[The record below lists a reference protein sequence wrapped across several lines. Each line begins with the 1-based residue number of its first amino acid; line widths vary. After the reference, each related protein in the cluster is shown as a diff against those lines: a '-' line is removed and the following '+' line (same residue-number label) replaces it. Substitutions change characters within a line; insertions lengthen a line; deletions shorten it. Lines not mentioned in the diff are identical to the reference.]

1 MLSLMCYKKGEDKLD
16 MGKNTMRLLCAS
28 LSLAVIC
35 WLAEGT
41 LSKTDAKKGA
51 TKKMEEKKLHSDKN
65 VQDRGLVV
73 VDPKAK
79 DIILEHKS
87 YCSKK
92 MKERHFSGDVLGYI
106 TPWNNH
112 GYDIAKLFG
121 NKFTL
126 ISPVWLQVKRRG
138 KERFQF
144 TGLHDADQG
153 VVFFFFKYELQ
164 YCYRL
169 VPRIL
174 FDGWT
179 YQDFE
184 SVFGSEDEIE
194 ELSKNMVLLAKN
206 ENFDGFVVEVWS
218 QLGNQKRTTNQPGM
232 FTKKEFDQLA
242 SAIDSFSL
250 MTYDYSAP
258 HRPGPNSPLPWVR
271 ACVELLD
278 PDSKWRKK
286 ILLGLNF
293 YGMDYSALGTSGEP
307 ILGSSSDEALDVKC
321 RLQENVDD
329 GPSTAEILLNRKD
342 WHLFDEHLHKEE
354 KMGCSGRAHG
364 MVFTKHRYNPW
375 HTWHFVACY
384 IIVWQYIETLKEH
397 KPKIVWDEQIAEHY
411 FEYKKNKGGKHAVF
425 YPTLKSVQ
433 LRLEL
438 AKELGTGISIW
449 ELGQGLDYFYDLL

>member
-1 MLSLMCYKKGEDKLD
+1 MFSGQEKLD
-16 MGKNTMRLLCAS
+16 MGKNIMRLLCTSVS
-28 LSLAVIC
+28 LTVIC

-51 TKKMEEKKLHSDKN
+51 TKKLEEKILHSDKN

-73 VDPKAK
+73 VDLKAK
-79 DIILEHKS
+79 DIILEHRS
-87 YCSKK
+87 YCFKK
-92 MKERHFSGDVLGYI
+92 MRERHFSGDVLGYI
-106 TPWNNH
+106 TPWNSH
-112 GYDIAKLFG
+112 GYDIAKIFG

-144 TGLHDADQG
+144 TGLHDADKG
-153 VVFFFFKYELQ
+153 WMKDVRKNSKNIKIVYLI
-164 YCYRL
+164 

-174 FDGWT
+174 FDDWT

-194 ELSKNMVLLAKN
+194 ELSKSMVLLAKN

-218 QLGNQKRTTNQPGM
+218 QLGNQKQTTNQPGM

-250 MTYDYSAP
+250 MTYDYSTP
-258 HRPGPNSPLPWVR
+258 QRPGPNSPLSWVR
-271 ACVELLD
+271 ACVQVLD
-278 PDSKWRKK
+278 PDSKWRNK

-293 YGMDYSALGTSGEP
+293 YGMDYSALGASGEP
-307 ILGSSSDEALDVKC
+307 ILGS
-321 RLQENVDD
+321 R
-329 GPSTAEILLNRKD
+329 
-342 WHLFDEHLHKEE
+342 
-354 KMGCSGRAHG
+354 
-364 MVFTKHRYNPW
+364 
-375 HTWHFVACY
+375 
-384 IIVWQYIETLKEH
+384 YIETLKEH

-425 YPTLKSVQ
+425 YPTLKSIQ

-449 ELGQGLDYFYDLL
+449 EMGQGLDYFYDLL

>member
-1 MLSLMCYKKGEDKLD
+1 

-51 TKKMEEKKLHSDKN
+51 TKKLEEKKLHSDKS

-92 MKERHFSGDVLGYI
+92 TKERHFSGDVLGYI

-112 GYDIAKLFG
+112 GYDIAKIFG

-153 VVFFFFKYELQ
+153 WMKDVRKTSKNIKI
-164 YCYRL
+164 

-206 ENFDGFVVEVWS
+206 ENFDGFVIEVWS
-218 QLGNQKRTTNQPGM
+218 QLGNQKQT
-232 FTKKEFDQLA
+232 
-242 SAIDSFSL
+242 
-250 MTYDYSAP
+250 
-258 HRPGPNSPLPWVR
+258 
-271 ACVELLD
+271 EL
-278 PDSKWRKK
+278 
-286 ILLGLNF
+286 IHLLTHL
-293 YGMDYSALGTSGEP
+293 S
-307 ILGSSSDEALDVKC
+307 EALHEAQLK
-321 RLQENVDD
+321 L
-329 GPSTAEILLNRKD
+329 ILVIPP
-342 WHLFDEHLHKEE
+342 
-354 KMGCSGRAHG
+354 A
-364 MVFTKHRYNPW
+364 
-375 HTWHFVACY
+375 VAAG
-384 IIVWQYIETLKEH
+384 YIETLKEH

-425 YPTLKSVQ
+425 YPTLKSIQ

>member
-1 MLSLMCYKKGEDKLD
+1 
-16 MGKNTMRLLCAS
+16 MGKNTMRLLYAS
-28 LSLAVIC
+28 LSLTMIC
-35 WLAEGT
+35 WLVEGT

-51 TKKMEEKKLHSDKN
+51 AKKLEEKTLHSDKN

-79 DIILEHKS
+79 DIILEHRS

-106 TPWNNH
+106 TPWNSH
-112 GYDIAKLFG
+112 GYDIAKIFG
-121 NKFTL
+121 SKFTL

-144 TGLHDADQG
+144 TGLHDADKG
-153 VVFFFFKYELQ
+153 WMKDVRKTSKTVKI
-164 YCYRL
+164 

-184 SVFGSEDEIE
+184 SVFASEDEIE

-218 QLGNQKRTTNQPGM
+218 QLGNQKQTEKSIQLPIFYPNTEEISLL
-232 FTKKEFDQLA
+232 TKIKMRELIHLLVHLSEALHEAQLKLILVIPPA
-242 SAIDSFSL
+242 VA
-250 MTYDYSAP
+250 AG
-258 HRPGPNSPLPWVR
+258 PGPNSPLPWVR
-271 ACVELLD
+271 ACVQVLD
-278 PDSKWRKK
+278 PDSRWRNK

-293 YGMDYSALGTSGEP
+293 YGMDYSALGASGEP
-307 ILGSSSDEALDVKC
+307 ILG
-321 RLQENVDD
+321 
-329 GPSTAEILLNRKD
+329 
-342 WHLFDEHLHKEE
+342 
-354 KMGCSGRAHG
+354 GR
-364 MVFTKHRYNPW
+364 
-375 HTWHFVACY
+375 
-384 IIVWQYIETLKEH
+384 YIETLKEH

-425 YPTLKSVQ
+425 YPTLKSIQ

>member
-1 MLSLMCYKKGEDKLD
+1 
-16 MGKNTMRLLCAS
+16 MGKNTMRLLYAS
-28 LSLAVIC
+28 LSLTMIC
-35 WLAEGT
+35 WLVEGT

-51 TKKMEEKKLHSDKN
+51 TKKLEEKTLHSDKN

-79 DIILEHKS
+79 DIILEHRS

-106 TPWNNH
+106 TPWNSH
-112 GYDIAKLFG
+112 GYDIAKIFG
-121 NKFTL
+121 SKFTL

-144 TGLHDADQG
+144 TGLHDADKG
-153 VVFFFFKYELQ
+153 WMKDVRKTSKTVKI
-164 YCYRL
+164 

-184 SVFGSEDEIE
+184 SVFASEDEIE

-218 QLGNQKRTTNQPGM
+218 QLGNQKQTEKCIQLPIFYPNTEEISLL
-232 FTKKEFDQLA
+232 TKIKMRELIHLLIHLSEALHEAQLKLILVIPPA
-242 SAIDSFSL
+242 VA
-250 MTYDYSAP
+250 AG
-258 HRPGPNSPLPWVR
+258 PGPNSPLPWVR
-271 ACVELLD
+271 ACVQVLD
-278 PDSKWRKK
+278 PDSKWRNK

-293 YGMDYSALGTSGEP
+293 YGMDYSALGASGEP
-307 ILGSSSDEALDVKC
+307 ILG
-321 RLQENVDD
+321 
-329 GPSTAEILLNRKD
+329 
-342 WHLFDEHLHKEE
+342 
-354 KMGCSGRAHG
+354 GR
-364 MVFTKHRYNPW
+364 
-375 HTWHFVACY
+375 
-384 IIVWQYIETLKEH
+384 YIETLKEH

-425 YPTLKSVQ
+425 YPTLKSIQ